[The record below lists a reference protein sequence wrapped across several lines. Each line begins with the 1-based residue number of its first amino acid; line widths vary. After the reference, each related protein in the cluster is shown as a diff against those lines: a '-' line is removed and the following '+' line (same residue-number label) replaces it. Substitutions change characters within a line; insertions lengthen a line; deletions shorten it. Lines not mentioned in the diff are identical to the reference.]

1 MSDAET
7 TEATEPAEATAEAE
21 QPDDTTEQESPNSEA
36 AKYRKRLREAEA
48 ERDTLAQRLEAV
60 QRQQVEALLG
70 GVKPEALWAV
80 TELAAL
86 LTEDGSID
94 ADKVTAAIDAAR
106 EKFGIT
112 KPSKGNHVPG
122 IGNRPTIAPA
132 VDKWKEA
139 FTPNRR
145 R

>member
-1 MSDAET
+1 MSDNETT
-7 TEATEPAEATAEAE
+7 TEAPEDTEATTEPPTE
-21 QPDDTTEQESPNSEA
+21 DTEQESPNAEA
-36 AKYRKRLREAEA
+36 AKYRKKLREAET

-86 LTEDGSID
+86 LTDEGTID

-112 KPSKGNHVPG
+112 KPQKGTHVPG

-132 VDKWKEA
+132 VDRWKEA
-139 FTPNRR
+139 FTPARKR
-145 R
+145 

>member
-1 MSDAET
+1 MSDNNE

-21 QPDDTTEQESPNSEA
+21 QPDEGTEQETPNSEA
-36 AKYRKRLREAEA
+36 AKYRRKLREAEA

-80 TELAAL
+80 AELAEL
-86 LTEDGSID
+86 LTDEGTID
-94 ADKVTAAIDAAR
+94 ADKVSAAIDAAR
-106 EKFGIT
+106 ERFGIA
-112 KPSKGNHVPG
+112 KPSPGTHVPG

-132 VDKWKEA
+132 ADRWKEA
-139 FTPNRR
+139 FQPSRR